1 MKLEGLLT
9 PNFEV
14 HIVYNEKENY
24 TKASGN
30 IPSLLTALSI
40 FVKALKENKLDD
52 ETIKYAVEQGLK
64 SEKERN
70 KELDKKI
77 DEIMKKIF
85 E

>member
-1 MKLEGLLT
+1 MKLEDLLT

-24 TKASGN
+24 IKASGN
-30 IPSLLTALSI
+30 TPSLLTALSI
-40 FVKALKENKLDD
+40 LVKTLKENKIAD
-52 ETIKYAVEQGLK
+52 ENIKDAVEQGLK
-64 SEKERN
+64 SEKERK